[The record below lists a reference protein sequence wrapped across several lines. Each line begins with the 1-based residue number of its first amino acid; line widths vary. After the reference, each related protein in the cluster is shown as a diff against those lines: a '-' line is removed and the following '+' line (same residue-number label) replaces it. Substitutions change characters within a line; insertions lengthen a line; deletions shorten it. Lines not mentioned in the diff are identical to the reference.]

1 MTDDRKDEHLR
12 AQRRAAREYRRL
24 GYEVLEQPRGDALP
38 SFLRA
43 FAPDLVVMK
52 DDDQAVV
59 EIKTRES
66 IIGSNEFV
74 ELAKTIE
81 AHPGWRLELIS
92 LGRRKEAAEELSR
105 DALERLLAAGL
116 SAYDAGQ
123 RDVALIYLVSVLDE
137 LVRDTAVR
145 HRVKGRDRS
154 ASAVIQ
160 ELAFQGII
168 DGETADVMDWAWQRR
183 HAIVH
188 GQVEAESASQTEIA
202 QVAAA
207 CREVQAAMRLEAA

>member
-12 AQRRAAREYRRL
+12 ARRRAAREYRRL

-43 FAPDLVVMK
+43 FAPDLVVVK
-52 DDDQAVV
+52 DDDRAVV

-74 ELAKTIE
+74 ELARTIE

-92 LGRRKEAAEELSR
+92 LGRRNAAPEELSR
-105 DALERLLAAGL
+105 DALERLLATGL
-116 SAYDAGQ
+116 TAYDVGQ
-123 RDVALIYLVSVLDE
+123 RDLALIYLVSVLDE

-154 ASAVIQ
+154 TSVVIQ

-168 DGETADVMDWAWQRR
+168 DGDTADVLDWAWQRR
-183 HAIVH
+183 HAIMY
-188 GQVEAESASQTEIA
+188 GQAEAESPSHTDIA
-202 QVAAA
+202 RVAAA
-207 CREVQAAMRLEAA
+207 CREVQAAMRLETA